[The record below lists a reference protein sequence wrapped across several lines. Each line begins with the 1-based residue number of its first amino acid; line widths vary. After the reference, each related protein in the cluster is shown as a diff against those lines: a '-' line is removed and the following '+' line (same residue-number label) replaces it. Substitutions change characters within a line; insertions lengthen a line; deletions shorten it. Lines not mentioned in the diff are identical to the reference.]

1 MPSWQSRLLQ
11 IYLRATLK
19 KRLSGD
25 EQKIAQFARKKYGN
39 EALAARMTPKDVSI
53 KLINENGVNGEWV
66 WWEGNHDDRVIFH
79 LHGGAYVACSPKIYR
94 GYNAAL
100 AKLSRTRIF
109 SLDYR
114 LAPEH
119 RFPAPV
125 EDAVKAYRWLLAQ
138 GIAPEKI
145 IFNGDSAGGGLVL
158 ATLVALRDAGD
169 PLPAMAFCLSPWT
182 DLTASGNSVVTNDK
196 NDVMFWGETGKKY
209 AQLYL
214 NSADASNPL
223 ASPLF
228 ADLTSLPPLFIYVSD
243 TEMLFD
249 DSVRL
254 AERARQYGVKVKLTI
269 EKSQPHVW
277 PIFVK
282 LIPEATATLQDIAQH
297 IRTA

>member
-11 IYLRATLK
+11 IYFRATLK
-19 KRLSGD
+19 KRLPDD
-25 EQKIAQFARKKYGN
+25 EQKIANFVRKKFAN
-39 EALAARMTPKDVSI
+39 EALAVRMTPKDVRI
-53 KLINENGVNGEWV
+53 NPINENGIIGEWV
-66 WWEGNHDDRVIFH
+66 WWEGDHDDRVIFH
-79 LHGGAYVACSPKIYR
+79 LHGGAYIGCSPKIYR

-100 AKLSRTRIF
+100 ARLSRTRIF

-125 EDAVKAYRWLLAQ
+125 EDALQAYRWLLAQ
-138 GIAPEKI
+138 GIAPGKI

-182 DLTASGNSVVTNDK
+182 DMSGSGNSVITNDK
-196 NDVMFWGETGKKY
+196 SDVMFWGESGKKF
-209 AQLYL
+209 AQVYL
-214 NSADASNPL
+214 NSTDTLNPL

-228 ADLTSLPPLFIYVSD
+228 ADLTGLPPLSLYVSD
-243 TEMLFD
+243 TEMLLD
-249 DSVRL
+249 DSVRF
-254 AERARQYGVKVKLTI
+254 AERARQYGVAVKLTI

-282 LIPEATATLQDIAQH
+282 LIPEATATLKDIAQQ
-297 IRTA
+297 IRPA

>member
-11 IYLRATLK
+11 SYLRFTLK
-19 KRLSGD
+19 KRLTGD
-25 EQKIAQFARKKYGN
+25 EHKIAAFARKKYGN
-39 EALAARMTPKDVSI
+39 EALAAWMTPKDVRI
-53 KLINENGVNGEWV
+53 HPVNENGINGEWV
-66 WWEGNHDDRVIFH
+66 WWEGQHDDRVIFH
-79 LHGGAYVACSPKIYR
+79 LHGGAYIACSPKIYR

-100 AKLSRTRIF
+100 AKLSQARIF

-125 EDAVKAYRWLLAQ
+125 EDALQAYRWLLAQ

-169 PLPAMAFCLSPWT
+169 PLPAMAVCLSPWT
-182 DLTASGNSVVTNDK
+182 DLTASGNSVITNDES
-196 NDVMFWGETGKKY
+196 DAMFWADSAK
-209 AQLYL
+209 AFVPMYL
-214 NSADASNPL
+214 HSADPRNPL

-228 ADLTSLPPLFIYVSD
+228 ADLTGLPPLHLYVSD
-243 TEMLFD
+243 TELLLD

-254 AERARQYGVKVKLTI
+254 AERARQFGVKVNLTI

-282 LIPEATATLQDIAQH
+282 LIPEATATLQEIAQH
-297 IRTA
+297 IRQA